1 MNNIKVTI
9 DETPQLNVI
18 DANDGGS
25 IKITGFEDK
34 KSVNFG
40 PGAEMLMNPNK
51 QKRVGSPTSEIKLAD
66 LTELDSMD
74 LNEPRRDSIKNARNN
89 FLFSGNDFAKK
100 DGINTDTTRLS
111 ANIPAPL
118 SSPSTGGLFG
128 ATIPNP
134 ILPNASE
141 SNTST
146 KTDDGFK
153 KFNNIP
159 VNPTIN
165 FPAKPK
171 LSGEELLKEKFSYLR
186 KLEALEKRGIT
197 LSKKYTME
205 SSLDEMKGEYEMI
218 KAEKEKNASQKF
230 QGKMLMACVS
240 GLEFLNNRFDPFDIK
255 LDGWS
260 EQINENLEEYDEI
273 FGELHEKYQSKA
285 KIAPELK
292 LLFMLGGSAVMVH
305 MTNTMFKSAMP
316 GMDDILKQNP
326 ELMQQFTQAAVNT
339 MGDENPGFA
348 NFVNGAMHRD
358 PPMGSPPG
366 PPEEYRRQPPKMNN
380 RKGGRPDVGMSR
392 GNPDFVDAENMESSY
407 QQIPKTKRPEM
418 RGPNDLRDILAGLKT
433 KKINIKEEKANSIA
447 SVHEIL
453 ELNKTDL
460 SKPKKSGRRKK
471 SDKNTVHL
479 SI

>member
-1 MNNIKVTI
+1 MNNISVTI
-9 DETPQLNVI
+9 DETPKLNVI

-51 QKRVGSPTSEIKLAD
+51 QKRAGSPTSDIKLAD
-66 LTELDSMD
+66 LSELDSLD
-74 LNEPRRDSIKNARNN
+74 LGESKKDSIKNARKD
-89 FLFSGNDFAKK
+89 FLFSGKDFKSPT
-100 DGINTDTTRLS
+100 INLKVEEPQNNS
-111 ANIPAPL
+111 FI
-118 SSPSTGGLFG
+118 GLNT
-128 ATIPNP
+128 TIPNP
-134 ILPNASE
+134 ILPDASE
-141 SNTST
+141 SKRNVES
-146 KTDDGFK
+146 KDGFA

-159 VNPTIN
+159 INPDAN
-165 FPAKPK
+165 PPPKPK
-171 LSGEELLKEKFSYLR
+171 LSPEDLLKEKFGYLR
-186 KLEALEKRGIT
+186 KLEALEKKGIT
-197 LSKKYTME
+197 LSKKYTMD

-218 KAEKEKNASQKF
+218 KDEKEKKASQKF
-230 QGKMLMACVS
+230 QGKMLMAFVS
-240 GLEFLNNRFDPFDIK
+240 GLEFLNNRFDPFDVK

-348 NFVNGAMHRD
+348 NFVGGVMHQD
-358 PPMGSPPG
+358 PPRGSPPG
-366 PPEEYRRQPPKMNN
+366 PPEEYRRNPPRMNN
-380 RKGGRPDVGMSR
+380 NHRGRPDVGMSR

-407 QQIPKTKRPEM
+407 QQVPRKSHNVKRAEM
-418 RGPNDLRDILAGLKT
+418 KGPTDLRDILAGLKT
-433 KKINIKEEKANSIA
+433 KKINLKEEDKASIA
-447 SVHEIL
+447 SVHDIN

-460 SKPKKSGRRKK
+460 SRPKKSKRKNK
-471 SDKNTVHL
+471 SDKNIVHL
-479 SI
+479 NI

>member
-1 MNNIKVTI
+1 MDNIKVTI
-9 DETPQLNVI
+9 DETPKLNVI

-51 QKRVGSPTSEIKLAD
+51 QKRAGSPTSDIKLDD

-74 LNEPRRDSIKNARNN
+74 LNEPRKESIKDARSN
-89 FLFSGNDFAKK
+89 FLFSGGDFKK
-100 DGINTDTTRLS
+100 PDDSTNVNKKMEMPKPS
-111 ANIPAPL
+111 PL
-118 SSPSTGGLFG
+118 GGLFG
-128 ATIPNP
+128 AAIPNP

-141 SNTST
+141 SNKSN

-153 KFNNIP
+153 KFNDIP

-165 FPAKPK
+165 PPIKPK
-171 LSGEELLKEKFSYLR
+171 LTGEALLKEKFSYLR
-186 KLEALEKRGIT
+186 KLEALEKKGIT
-197 LSKKYTME
+197 LSKKYNME

-218 KAEKEKNASQKF
+218 KTEKEKKASQKF
-230 QGKMLMACVS
+230 QGKMLMAFVS
-240 GLEFLNNRFDPFDIK
+240 GLEFLNNRFDPFDVK

-348 NFVNGAMHRD
+348 NFVNGAMQRD
-358 PPMGSPPG
+358 SPMGSPPG
-366 PPEEYRRQPPKMNN
+366 PPEEYKRRPPSMGN
-380 RKGGRPDVGMSR
+380 RRGGRPDVGMSR

-407 QQIPKTKRPEM
+407 QEVPKTKRPEM

-433 KKINIKEEKANSIA
+433 KKINLKEEKAGSVA
-447 SVHEIL
+447 SVHEIQ

-460 SKPKKSGRRKK
+460 SKPKKSRRKK

-479 SI
+479 QI

>member
-1 MNNIKVTI
+1 MDNIKVTI
-9 DETPQLNVI
+9 DETPKLNVI

-51 QKRVGSPTSEIKLAD
+51 QKRAGSPTSDIKLDD

-74 LNEPRRDSIKNARNN
+74 LNEPRKDSIKDARSN
-89 FLFSGNDFAKK
+89 FLFSGNDFKK
-100 DGINTDTTRLS
+100 TDDSNLSETPTTELPKPS
-111 ANIPAPL
+111 PL
-118 SSPSTGGLFG
+118 GGLFG

-141 SNTST
+141 SNKSNTT
-146 KTDDGFK
+146 NDGFK
-153 KFNNIP
+153 KFNDIP

-165 FPAKPK
+165 PPSKPK
-171 LSGEELLKEKFSYLR
+171 LSGEELLKEKFNYLR
-186 KLEALEKRGIT
+186 KLEALEKKGVT
-197 LSKKYTME
+197 LSKKYNME
-205 SSLDEMKGEYEMI
+205 SPLDEMKGEYEMI
-218 KAEKEKNASQKF
+218 KAEKEKKASQKF
-230 QGKMLMACVS
+230 QGKMLMAFVS
-240 GLEFLNNRFDPFDIK
+240 GLEFLNNRFDPFDVK

-366 PPEEYRRQPPKMNN
+366 PPEEYKRRPPSMGN
-380 RKGGRPDVGMSR
+380 RRGGRPDVGMSR

-407 QQIPKTKRPEM
+407 QEVPKPKRPEM

-433 KKINIKEEKANSIA
+433 KKINLKEEKPGSVA
-447 SVHEIL
+447 SVHEIQ

-460 SKPKKSGRRKK
+460 SKPKKSRRKK

-479 SI
+479 QI

>member
-1 MNNIKVTI
+1 MDNIKVTI
-9 DETPQLNVI
+9 DETPKLNVI

-51 QKRVGSPTSEIKLAD
+51 QKRAGSPTSDIKLDD

-74 LNEPRRDSIKNARNN
+74 LNEPRKESIKDARSN
-89 FLFSGNDFAKK
+89 FLFSGGDFKK
-100 DGINTDTTRLS
+100 PDDSTNVNKKMEMPKPS
-111 ANIPAPL
+111 PL
-118 SSPSTGGLFG
+118 GGLFG

-141 SNTST
+141 SNKSN

-153 KFNNIP
+153 KFNDIP

-165 FPAKPK
+165 PPVKPK
-171 LSGEELLKEKFSYLR
+171 LTGEALLKEKFSYLR
-186 KLEALEKRGIT
+186 KLEALEKKGIT
-197 LSKKYTME
+197 LSKKYNME

-218 KAEKEKNASQKF
+218 KTEKEKKASQKF
-230 QGKMLMACVS
+230 QGKMLMAFVS
-240 GLEFLNNRFDPFDIK
+240 GLEFLNNRFDPFDVK

-348 NFVNGAMHRD
+348 NFVNGAMQRD
-358 PPMGSPPG
+358 SPMGSPPG
-366 PPEEYRRQPPKMNN
+366 PPEEYKRRPPSMGN
-380 RKGGRPDVGMSR
+380 RRGGRPDVGMSR

-407 QQIPKTKRPEM
+407 QEVPKTKRPEM

-433 KKINIKEEKANSIA
+433 KKINLKEEKAGSVA
-447 SVHEIL
+447 SVHEIQ

-460 SKPKKSGRRKK
+460 SKPKKSRRKK

-479 SI
+479 QI

>member
-1 MNNIKVTI
+1 MDNIKVTI
-9 DETPQLNVI
+9 DETPKLNVI
-18 DANDGGS
+18 DTNDGGS

-51 QKRVGSPTSEIKLAD
+51 QKRAGSPTSDIKLDD

-74 LNEPRRDSIKNARNN
+74 LNEPRKDSIKEARSN
-89 FLFSGNDFAKK
+89 FLFSGNDFKK
-100 DGINTDTTRLS
+100 DDIKIDNNNNLPTST
-111 ANIPAPL
+111 P
-118 SSPSTGGLFG
+118 SPMGGLFG
-128 ATIPNP
+128 TTIPNP

-141 SNTST
+141 SKTST
-146 KTDDGFK
+146 TTDDGFK

-165 FPAKPK
+165 PPLKPK
-171 LSGEELLKEKFSYLR
+171 LTGEELLKEKFNYLR
-186 KLEALEKRGIT
+186 KLEALEKKGIT
-197 LSKKYTME
+197 LSKKYNME

-218 KAEKEKNASQKF
+218 KAEKEKKASQKF
-230 QGKMLMACVS
+230 QGKMLMAFVS
-240 GLEFLNNRFDPFDIK
+240 GLEFLNNRFDPFDVK

-366 PPEEYRRQPPKMNN
+366 PPEEYRRQPPKMGN
-380 RKGGRPDVGMSR
+380 RRGGRPDVGMSR

-407 QQIPKTKRPEM
+407 QPVPKPKRAEM

-433 KKINIKEEKANSIA
+433 KKINLKEEKSGSVA
-447 SVHEIL
+447 SVHEIQ

-460 SKPKKSGRRKK
+460 SKPIKSRRKK

>member
-9 DETPQLNVI
+9 DETPKLNVI
-18 DANDGGS
+18 DNNDGGS
-25 IKITGFEDK
+25 IKIAGISEK

-40 PGAEMLMNPNK
+40 PGVEMLMNPSK
-51 QKRVGSPTSEIKLAD
+51 QKRSGSPTSDIKLDD
-66 LTELDSMD
+66 LTELDNMD
-74 LNEPRRDSIKNARNN
+74 LNETKTPIKEARNN
-89 FLFSGNDFAKK
+89 FLFSGNDFKK
-100 DGINTDTTRLS
+100 NDIKTETIKLDGTNTTEVKKEGGFMS
-111 ANIPAPL
+111 
-118 SSPSTGGLFG
+118 GLFKK
-128 ATIPNP
+128 TIPNP

-141 SNTST
+141 KDKN
-146 KTDDGFK
+146 KENDGFK

-159 VNPTIN
+159 VNPTARA
-165 FPAKPK
+165 PPKPT
-171 LSGEELLKEKFSYLR
+171 LSPQELLKEKFNYLR
-186 KLEALEKRGIT
+186 KLEALERKGIT

-205 SSLDEMKGEYEMI
+205 SSLDEMKGEFEMI
-218 KAEKEKNASQKF
+218 KAEKEKTASKKF

-260 EQINENLEEYDEI
+260 EQINENLEEYDEL

-348 NFVNGAMHRD
+348 NFVGGVMNNRD
-358 PPMGSPPG
+358 PPRGSPPG
-366 PPEEYRRQPPKMNN
+366 PNEEQRRNPPSMNY
-380 RKGGRPDVGMSR
+380 GRPDIGMSR
-392 GNPDFVDAENMESSY
+392 GTANFDDATNMENNYESVK
-407 QQIPKTKRPEM
+407 KTKRPEM
-418 RGPNDLRDILAGLKT
+418 KGPANIKDILSGLKT
-433 KKINIKEEKANSIA
+433 KKINLKEEKAGSVA
-447 SVHEIL
+447 SVHDL
-453 ELNKTDL
+453 EELSKTNL
-460 SKPKKSGRRKK
+460 SKPKKSRRKK
-471 SDKNTVHL
+471 SEKNVVHL